1 MPVAAGG
8 LLMVFVSG
16 RLLVVVVR
24 VRCRGECV
32 VAGHDDEAEDD
43 LGHNVEHGVGAHL
56 KGHRERG
63 KSLREEPHHLE
74 PHQSAPRIVRFSG
87 ADEGEV

>member
-8 LLMVFVSG
+8 VLVAFVSG

-24 VRCRGECV
+24 VRRRGKCV
-32 VAGHDDEAEDD
+32 IACHDDEAEDD
-43 LGHNVEHGVGAHL
+43 LGHDVEHGVGAHL

-74 PHQSAPRIVRFSG
+74 PHHPAPRIVRLNG
-87 ADEGEV
+87 ADAGEV